1 MGHSRDP
8 AAQERLVPAEG
19 GGSHG
24 ARVRLW
30 KGALQRLADQTGR
43 RISVCHFPP
52 GTRQGNPI
60 EHRRFSPIRLNWRG
74 KPWFS
79 HEVIVNVIAAPS
91 PRTGLKIEAELD
103 THVSPKGVQVTD
115 EELEKVQLQRAD
127 FHGEWNYPSLPIT

>member
-60 EHRRFSPIRLNWRG
+60 EHRRFSNFSLISG
-74 KPWFS
+74 KPLLPFY
-79 HEVIVNVIAAPS
+79 
-91 PRTGLKIEAELD
+91 
-103 THVSPKGVQVTD
+103 
-115 EELEKVQLQRAD
+115 QR
-127 FHGEWNYPSLPIT
+127 WIYSRP